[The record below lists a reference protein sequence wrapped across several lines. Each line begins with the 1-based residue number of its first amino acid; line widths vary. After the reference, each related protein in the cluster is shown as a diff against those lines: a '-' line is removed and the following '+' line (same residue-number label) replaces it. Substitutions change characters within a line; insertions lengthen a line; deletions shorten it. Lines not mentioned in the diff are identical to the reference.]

1 MIERRILLVGG
12 GSGGHVYPLVVV
24 ARSLKEQ
31 ASLQGLNLKLMMLG
45 SSIFLERAAK
55 ENNLPFKKVT
65 AGKFRRYPSLAS
77 LADPFKVLASF
88 VQSLWYLFLFM
99 PDVVFTKGGYV
110 SVVPALVAKLYMIP
124 VFTHESDSVPGLANK
139 IISKFAKKIF
149 ISFSDSAK
157 YLNVAKTILTG
168 NPIRKDLSQ
177 GDKNSAIQYFNFSQP
192 KPTVLVLG
200 GSRGAK
206 VLNDVVISGLP
217 ALIQKLNIIHQCGE
231 SQYDSVKTEA
241 DKIAPESY
249 RLYSFLDENQLTLAY
264 SLADI
269 IVARAGGSLLF
280 EIAQVGKPAIVVP
293 ILNSPA
299 NHQYLNA
306 AEFSSYGGR
315 LIEEPNFNS
324 DSLLRTI
331 ENILNPDNYIKI
343 SDSIKKFAT
352 PDAADIIARELVSSI
367 R

>member
-139 IISKFAKKIF
+139 IISKFLIF
-149 ISFSDSAK
+149 
-157 YLNVAKTILTG
+157 Y
-168 NPIRKDLSQ
+168 IRRK
-177 GDKNSAIQYFNFSQP
+177 
-192 KPTVLVLG
+192 
-200 GSRGAK
+200 
-206 VLNDVVISGLP
+206 
-217 ALIQKLNIIHQCGE
+217 
-231 SQYDSVKTEA
+231 
-241 DKIAPESY
+241 
-249 RLYSFLDENQLTLAY
+249 
-264 SLADI
+264 
-269 IVARAGGSLLF
+269 
-280 EIAQVGKPAIVVP
+280 
-293 ILNSPA
+293 
-299 NHQYLNA
+299 
-306 AEFSSYGGR
+306 
-315 LIEEPNFNS
+315 
-324 DSLLRTI
+324 
-331 ENILNPDNYIKI
+331 
-343 SDSIKKFAT
+343 
-352 PDAADIIARELVSSI
+352 
-367 R
+367 